1 MRGILGQYVICIPED
16 NLIITR
22 LGHHRSK
29 TLINNFPSDFYIYI
43 DEAYEMLE
51 ND

>member
-22 LGHHRSK
+22 LGHHRSEV
-29 TLINNFPSDFYIYI
+29 LINSFSSDFYTFI

-51 ND
+51 Q